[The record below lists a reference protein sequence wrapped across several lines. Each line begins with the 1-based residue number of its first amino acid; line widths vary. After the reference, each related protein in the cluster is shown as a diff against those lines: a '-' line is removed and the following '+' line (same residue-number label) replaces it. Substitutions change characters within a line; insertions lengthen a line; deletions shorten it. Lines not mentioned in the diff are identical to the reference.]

1 MADEQRG
8 LWFVTDVES
17 SETVEVVEGGRSS
30 EDIGGR
36 FGSSAVQA
44 VRKSL
49 TQRVEIS
56 GEELKRQIG
65 NLLAVV
71 SDVFDQSRA
80 ETGIV
85 LDGVE
90 LSIEI
95 SSERPDQHPR
105 QWRQARGQRR
115 HQTQLQAHPSQTL
128 NEDPGPDKLLGTRGP
143 SGKDGPPWF

>member
-95 SSERPDQHPR
+95 SSE
-105 QWRQARGQRR
+105 GQISILGSGGKLEGKGGIKLGFKR
-115 HQTQLQAHPSQTL
+115 TPPKTL
-128 NEDPGPDKLLGTRGP
+128 IEVR
-143 SGKDGPPWF
+143 

>member
-1 MADEQRG
+1 MADEQKG
-8 LWFVTDVES
+8 LWFVTDVEA
-17 SETVEVVEGGRSS
+17 SETVEIIEGGRSS

-56 GEELKRQIG
+56 AEELKRQIG
-65 NLLAVV
+65 NLLTVV

-95 SSERPDQHPR
+95 SSE
-105 QWRQARGQRR
+105 GQISI
-115 HQTQLQAHPSQTL
+115 LGS
-128 NEDPGPDKLLGTRGP
+128 GGKLE
-143 SGKDGPPWF
+143 GKGGIKLSFKRTPPKP